1 MVFYALGVV
10 DGSARIEGSL
20 GLVCMSDLAN
30 TPRGILA
37 GMSDLANTPRG
48 ILAGMS
54 DLENTPRGYLNVYL
68 HEKLAFFEVVSCT
81 RGGIVPK
88 KCVK

>member
-30 TPRGILA
+30 TPR
-37 GMSDLANTPRG
+37 
-48 ILAGMS
+48 
-54 DLENTPRGYLNVYL
+54 EYLNVYL

-88 KCVK
+88 KCVKYGVKEEQKTKKKTRTEKAIYKTVEISTV

>member
-1 MVFYALGVV
+1 MKCISKGRPAK
-10 DGSARIEGSL
+10 IEGSL
-20 GLVCMSDLAN
+20 GLVCMLDLAN

-37 GMSDLANTPRG
+37 GMSDLANTP
-48 ILAGMS
+48 M
-54 DLENTPRGYLNVYL
+54 GYLNVYL